1 MFWPRG
7 WALITAWALIRGN
20 TVFNLP
26 YRTVCKCNLIIIAN
40 QPIRVNISKPTKL
53 RSRTFERYQAHDN
66 ASESSHVSLK
76 KQDICFNLLEI

>member
-7 WALITAWALIRGN
+7 WALIRGN

-26 YRTVCKCNLIIIAN
+26 YRMVCKCNLIIIAN

-53 RSRTFERYQAHDN
+53 RSRTCERYQAHDN